1 MASLLAVDD
10 YVGISFFVTSMALL
24 ASTFFFYQEREN
36 VEKKWKISLTVM
48 TIVTLI
54 AFVHYLYM
62 RDLWVATQTS
72 PVTYRYIDW
81 FITVPLQIVEFYL
94 ILRAVTKVS
103 PVMFWRLMVASVV
116 MLVAGY
122 IGEAGL
128 GSIVISFAIGM
139 LAWFVI
145 LFEIFFGKASRHY
158 SKDLDKPTKLAF
170 NGLRF
175 IVTVGWA
182 IYPIGYAYGYLTP
195 QPDINLLNIIYNI
208 ADFLNKIAFGMMVWY
223 AAKSDTAKT
232 TKAEWI

>member
-1 MASLLAVDD
+1 
-10 YVGISFFVTSMALL
+10 MALL

-145 LFEIFFGKASRHY
+145 LFEI
-158 SKDLDKPTKLAF
+158 
-170 NGLRF
+170 
-175 IVTVGWA
+175 IVK
-182 IYPIGYAYGYLTP
+182 
-195 QPDINLLNIIYNI
+195 
-208 ADFLNKIAFGMMVWY
+208 F
-223 AAKSDTAKT
+223 
-232 TKAEWI
+232 